1 MNRDFKGIWIPK
13 EIWLNQ
19 KISIQAKALWAEI
32 HSLYSEEKGGCYAS
46 DKYLMEFLGVKSSRL
61 HEVIKELKDAG
72 LLLNISFDGRQ
83 RVMLA
88 LDPKKEKFDRVS
100 PSGKPKLSL
109 PENRNTP
116 FRKTGKL
123 SYIEIKEEIKEQNNP
138 PTPQG
143 DVAAFFPCL
152 KEIDI
157 PLKDKIFLTRNR
169 TQEAVE
175 HAIKWIS
182 QKKEE
187 IRSLPAA
194 IKWASEELPPLPV
207 NQEEISQKNSILSRN
222 LEGQHKTPNG
232 ITLTI
237 EALSKQIE
245 CYFAG
250 SQGPVTVFTYEDKG
264 FMHKLKDYLERLG
277 LTKMWERCCV

>member
-1 MNRDFKGIWIPK
+1 MF
-13 EIWLNQ
+13 
-19 KISIQAKALWAEI
+19 
-32 HSLYSEEKGGCYAS
+32 
-46 DKYLMEFLGVKSSRL
+46 
-61 HEVIKELKDAG
+61 
-72 LLLNISFDGRQ
+72 
-83 RVMLA
+83 
-88 LDPKKEKFDRVS
+88 
-100 PSGKPKLSL
+100 PSHD
-109 PENRNTP
+109 
-116 FRKTGKL
+116 
-123 SYIEIKEEIKEQNNP
+123 KEQPIKNIPNKNNNNP
-138 PTPQG
+138 PTPKG

-175 HAIKWIS
+175 HAIQLVR
-182 QKKEE
+182 QKKEK
-187 IRSLPAA
+187 IRSLPAYL
-194 IKWASEELPPLPV
+194 KWASEHMSSLQV
-207 NQEEISQKNSILSRN
+207 NEEEISQKNSILSRN

-250 SQGPVTVFTYEDKG
+250 SQGPITVFSYEDKG

-277 LTKMWERCCV
+277 LITLFKNCSV